1 MLIALT
7 AVLVAASF
15 CGLAFAII
23 AARRR
28 RAAGAV
34 GFIALCLGVAVWC
47 AAYAVELHVD
57 GLGAKVLAAKVEYLG
72 IQSVPLGFL
81 LAVLSYTGRSRWSAP
96 GRLLALT
103 VVPLTTI
110 ALVWT
115 NELHGLV
122 WSTTQLDRAGSFPVF
137 APDYGPWFWVQLVV
151 SYGFLLTGTIML
163 LRALVAGSSPYR
175 RQARWLTAAVLA
187 PWAGNV
193 IYIAGASPAQVD
205 LTPVGFAISA
215 TAVGVCLFHFRLLDI
230 FVGLLPL
237 SRDAMIDVMAEGVIV
252 LSLDGRLIDA
262 NPAACAILER
272 DERSLIG
279 RQAVDVLGGW
289 PAELVQANASDTD
302 GEISLGAGGTERRYE
317 FRVRRLRGRIS
328 GAAGTRMVVLRD
340 ITERTRAEAAVRAS
354 EARYRELVENAND
367 LVFTTDADGI
377 VTSLNGAGE
386 RMTGYRREEIIGA
399 PVARLLNASAD
410 TQAQIDFLRA
420 LESSD
425 RVVTDIEVTTRDGRQ
440 LALELSARRVDH
452 DDGVT
457 VIQGIARDVTERRS
471 WEARLERQALHD
483 SLTDLP
489 NRLLLRER
497 LVGAV
502 AASAADDEP
511 FGLMLLDL
519 DRFKDVNDT
528 LGHPMGD
535 LILQQIGPRL
545 RSVVKDGDLIARV
558 GGDEFAVLLPRAS
571 EEQAEAVARRLLE
584 ALEGPFAVPGR
595 MITTGASIGI
605 AMFPTHAT
613 GADALMRQADVAM
626 YAAKRSGSGYRLYNR
641 HIEEG
646 TDRLALAE
654 ELRAAITEDR
664 LELRYQPQLDMRSR
678 EPRAVE
684 ALVRWN
690 HRTHGALGPD
700 QFVPLAEYVGLIG
713 PLSDWVIRTA
723 LRDCATWRRLG
734 HALDVSVNLSA
745 LNLADPGLVE
755 SIHDAI
761 QASDARPGWLVL
773 EVTES
778 AMMRDPVQGRL
789 VLGALRDS
797 GIRIAM
803 DDFGTGY
810 SSLAQVRDLPLT
822 EVKIDRSFITD
833 IATDNANAAIV
844 RAIVAL
850 ARELGLVVVG
860 EGVEDA
866 AGWDRLRDLGCDLA
880 QGEFISEP
888 KLADDLHAWLTS
900 HAPAESRQ
908 PA

>member
-1 MLIALT
+1 MQTFIGIVPLVT
-7 AVLVAASF
+7 VL
-15 CGLAFAII
+15 LAF
-23 AARRR
+23 
-28 RAAGAV
+28 
-34 GFIALCLGVAVWC
+34 
-47 AAYAVELHVD
+47 
-57 GLGAKVLAAKVEYLG
+57 
-72 IQSVPLGFL
+72 
-81 LAVLSYTGRSRWSAP
+81 
-96 GRLLALT
+96 
-103 VVPLTTI
+103 
-110 ALVWT
+110 T
-115 NELHGLV
+115 NELHGLL
-122 WSTTQLDRAGSFPVF
+122 WSTTRLTKNGSLSVF
-137 APDYGPWFWVQLVV
+137 APEYGVWFWVQILV
-151 SYGFLLTGTIML
+151 SYAFLLSGTVIL
-163 LRALVAGSSPYR
+163 LRALMAASGSYR
-175 RQARWLTAAVLA
+175 RQARWLAAAVLA

-193 IYIAGASPAQVD
+193 VYVLGASPEGVD

-215 TAVGVCLFHFRLLDI
+215 GAVGVCLFRFRLLDI

-237 SRDAMIDVMAEGVIV
+237 SREAMIDVMAEGVIV
-252 LSLDGRLIDA
+252 LGHDGRLIDA
-262 NPAACAILER
+262 NPAACSLLER
-272 DERSLIG
+272 DERALVG
-279 RQAVDVLGGW
+279 RPAAELLADW
-289 PAELVQANASDTD
+289 PAELIDPRTPDGDGD
-302 GEISLGAGGTERRYE
+302 GEVTLSSSTGDRRFEY
-317 FRVRRLRGRIS
+317 RVRRLRGRMT
-328 GAAGTRMVVLRD
+328 GAGKTRIVVLRD
-340 ITERTRAEAAVRAS
+340 ITERARAEAALRAS

-367 LVFTTDADGI
+367 LVFTADADGL
-377 VTSLNGAGE
+377 VTTLNRAGE
-386 RMTGYRREEIIGA
+386 RMTGYLREEIIGA
-399 PVARLLNASAD
+399 PVARLLHSSERAD
-410 TQAQIDFLRA
+410 AQRSFLDA

-425 RVVTDIEVTTRDGRQ
+425 RIVTDVEVTTRDGRL
-440 LALELSARRVDH
+440 LALELSARRVDL
-452 DDGVT
+452 DGGSR

-497 LVGAV
+497 LISAV
-502 AASAADDEP
+502 TASAADGEP

-535 LILQQIGPRL
+535 LILQQVGPRL
-545 RSVVKDGDLIARV
+545 RSVLKDGDLIARV

-571 EEQAEAVARRLLE
+571 ADQAEAVARRLLE
-584 ALEGPFAVPGR
+584 ALETPFPVPGR

-605 AMFPTHAT
+605 AMFPNHAT

-646 TDRLALAE
+646 TDRLALTE

-664 LELRYQPQLDMRSR
+664 LELRYQPQLDMQTLK
-678 EPRAVE
+678 PRAVE

-713 PLSDWVIRTA
+713 PLSHWVIRTA
-723 LRDCATWRRLG
+723 LRDCATWRELG
-734 HALDVSVNLSA
+734 HQLDVSVNLSA

-755 SIHDAI
+755 SIHLAI
-761 QASDARPGWLVL
+761 SESNARADWLVL

-778 AMMRDPVQGRL
+778 AMMRDPVQGRV
-789 VLGALRDS
+789 VLGALRES

-833 IATDNANAAIV
+833 IATDDANAAIV

-850 ARELGLVVVG
+850 ARELGLVVVV

-866 AGWDRLRDLGCDLA
+866 AGWDRLRNLGCDLA
-880 QGEFISEP
+880 QGDYISEP
-888 KLADDLHAWLTS
+888 KLADELHAWLS
-900 HAPAESRQ
+900 DRAASDARQ